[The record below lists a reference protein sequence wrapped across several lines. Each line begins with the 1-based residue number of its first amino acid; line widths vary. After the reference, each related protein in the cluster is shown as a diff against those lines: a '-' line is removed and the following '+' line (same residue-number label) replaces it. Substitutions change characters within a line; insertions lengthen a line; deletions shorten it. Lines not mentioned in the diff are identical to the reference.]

1 MNDKLSK
8 SVWQL
13 FEAAKDTT
21 KKNLVT
27 AVTAGQL
34 KVDEN
39 VLPVLLTLV
48 NSSIDE
54 GFNKGH
60 KNFLA
65 SVTKEPE
72 QKKKK

>member
-1 MNDKLSK
+1 MKNNLSK

-34 KVDEN
+34 KVDEE

-48 NSSIDE
+48 GSSLDE

-60 KNFLA
+60 KNFLS
-65 SVTKEPE
+65 SVEKNTE